1 MWVKFNDVAMMQET
15 LLELWAHE
23 GEFTDRS
30 DREIMNL
37 SQEQILDK
45 VNSWQYSELYLMG
58 KGDPFSLQHH
68 NTSLVDWNYSITP
81 DPAFQKFRIR
91 VRFRIRSYL
100 FEHF

>member
-1 MWVKFNDVAMMQET
+1 MMQET

-58 KGDPFSLQHH
+58 KGDPFSLHH
-68 NTSLVDWNYSITP
+68 NTTLRGLELFIPY
-81 DPAFQKFRIR
+81 PASQNFRIR
-91 VRFRIRSYL
+91 VRFRIRSYF
-100 FEHF
+100 FEHT

>member
-1 MWVKFNDVAMMQET
+1 MMQET

-68 NTSLVDWNYSITP
+68 NTSLVD
-81 DPAFQKFRIR
+81 
-91 VRFRIRSYL
+91 
-100 FEHF
+100 